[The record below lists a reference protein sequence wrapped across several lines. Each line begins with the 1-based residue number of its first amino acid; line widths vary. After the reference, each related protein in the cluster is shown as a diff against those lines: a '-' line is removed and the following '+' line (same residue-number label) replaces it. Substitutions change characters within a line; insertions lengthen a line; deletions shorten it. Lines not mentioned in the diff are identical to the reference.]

1 MGSSQPELNIN
12 FHGRQFS
19 GSTVGI
25 VGMGRIGMA
34 VAKRAAAFDCKILY
48 HNRSQ
53 RSDEG
58 SVGAT
63 YYKGIDS
70 NTQNFV
76 LLYKNITIYSMP
88 VYRIPYKL

>member
-1 MGSSQPELNIN
+1 MTFVKPELNIN

-53 RSDEG
+53 RSDEAT
-58 SVGAT
+58 VGAT
-63 YYKGIDS
+63 YYKGIDLIFPAIYFKPI
-70 NTQNFV
+70 QDEANFKI
-76 LLYKNITIYSMP
+76 KN
-88 VYRIPYKL
+88 RL

>member
-1 MGSSQPELNIN
+1 MTFVKPELNIN

-34 VAKRAAAFDCKILY
+34 IAKRAAAFDCKILY

-53 RSDEG
+53 RSDEA

-63 YYKGIDS
+63 YYKGSDFNFHSIYFKPIQDEVNFKIDIDFK
-70 NTQNFV
+70 T
-76 LLYKNITIYSMP
+76 
-88 VYRIPYKL
+88 

>member
-1 MGSSQPELNIN
+1 MTFVKPELNIN

-53 RSDEG
+53 RSDEAT
-58 SVGAT
+58 VGAT

-70 NTQNFV
+70 IFPAI
-76 LLYKNITIYSMP
+76 KF
-88 VYRIPYKL
+88 

>member
-1 MGSSQPELNIN
+1 MTFVKPELNIN

-53 RSDEG
+53 RSDEAT
-58 SVGAT
+58 VGAT

-70 NTQNFV
+70 IFTAINPFRTKPISK
-76 LLYKNITIYSMP
+76 LKIDYKT
-88 VYRIPYKL
+88 

>member
-1 MGSSQPELNIN
+1 MFWPKFDLILTFLKPELNIN

-53 RSDEG
+53 RSDEA

-63 YYKGIDS
+63 YYKGIDLIS
-70 NTQNFV
+70 A
-76 LLYKNITIYSMP
+76 S
-88 VYRIPYKL
+88 

>member
-1 MGSSQPELNIN
+1 MTFVKPELNIN

-53 RSDEG
+53 RSDEA

-63 YYKGIDS
+63 YYKGIDLIS
-70 NTQNFV
+70 ISEYFQ
-76 LLYKNITIYSMP
+76 P
-88 VYRIPYKL
+88 KL